1 LFGEGDCTA
10 DGLAAQSCL
19 VVGDKVMSC
28 AACHG
33 TTNFSRTEST
43 TKDNAVQLVTWAES
57 STKEHPLRSGVLFV
71 SLCRELAQHRSYRE
85 NTW

>member
-1 LFGEGDCTA
+1 
-10 DGLAAQSCL
+10 
-19 VVGDKVMSC
+19 MSC
-28 AACHG
+28 AACHD

-57 STKEHPLRSGVLFV
+57 STKEHPLRSGVLCV